1 MATILSWERILFSKV
16 KRESQ
21 ASNPLNVKRVES
33 NVNLGESE
41 LTVCLWIKLPVKQ
54 YKLYSKFLVV

>member
-1 MATILSWERILFSKV
+1 MATILSWERILFLKV

-21 ASNPLNVKRVES
+21 ASNTLNVKRVES
-33 NVNLGESE
+33 NVNSGESE

-54 YKLYSKFLVV
+54 YKL